1 MVKSAVVGQS
11 IKKMVELYKM
21 NIKFE
26 YTRELPIQRL
36 GDGLVDIEKP
46 SKEKVSGE
54 VNIEDFLNQISNEGI
69 IRNIKIFNTDGKEYA
84 KKN

>member
-1 MVKSAVVGQS
+1 MVVGQS
-11 IKKMVELYKM
+11 IKKMVEHYKM
-21 NIKFE
+21 NVKFE

-46 SKEKVSGE
+46 SEEKVSGE
-54 VNIEDFLNQISNEGI
+54 VNIKDFLNQISNEGI

-84 KKN
+84 KNN

>member
-1 MVKSAVVGQS
+1 MVVGQS
-11 IKKMVELYKM
+11 IKKMVEHYKM
-21 NIKFE
+21 NVKFE

-46 SKEKVSGE
+46 SEEKVSGE
-54 VNIEDFLNQISNEGI
+54 VNIEEFLNQISNEGI

-84 KKN
+84 KNN

>member
-1 MVKSAVVGQS
+1 MVVGQS
-11 IKKMVELYKM
+11 IKRMVEHYKM
-21 NIKFE
+21 NVKFE
-26 YTRELPIQRL
+26 YKRGLPIQRM

-46 SKEKVSGE
+46 SEEKVSGE

-84 KKN
+84 KNN

>member
-46 SKEKVSGE
+46 SEEKVSGE

-69 IRNIKIFNTDGKEYA
+69 IRNIKIFNTDGKEYT